1 MELRTAVT
9 QGYFYHRRARVLSD
23 MIAKR
28 LPENSCVLDVGCGDG
43 FIASQI
49 QKKRR
54 DIHIQGTD
62 VLVRPRTHL
71 PVKPFNG
78 RTLPYTD
85 GAFDAVILVDVLH
98 HTHDPDGLFREA
110 VRLSRRLVILKD
122 HTLKG
127 ALARP
132 TLLYLD
138 WVGNAPHG
146 VSIPANYWPEIRWK
160 QTFDRLNL
168 TVTDWTDDLPV
179 FPWWSSWLF
188 GRSLNFMACLE
199 KPRERLWDKD

>member
-1 MELRTAVT
+1 
-9 QGYFYHRRARVLSD
+9 

-28 LPENSCVLDVGCGDG
+28 LPENSRVLDVGCGDG
-43 FIASQI
+43 FIARQI
-49 QKKRR
+49 QEKRT
-54 DIHIQGTD
+54 DIDIQGTD
-62 VLVRPRTHL
+62 VLARPKTYL

-78 RTLPYTD
+78 RKLPYAD
-85 GAFDAVILVDVLH
+85 GSFDAAILVDVLH
-98 HTHDPDGLFREA
+98 HTHNPAGLLREA
-110 VRLSRRLVILKD
+110 VRVSRRLVILKD

-132 TLLYLD
+132 ILLYLD

-146 VSIPANYWPEIRWK
+146 VSIPANYWPEMRWK

-168 TVTDWTDDLPV
+168 AVTDWTDNLPV

-188 GRSLNFMACLE
+188 GRALNFIACLE
-199 KPRERLWDKD
+199 KPWNHHKPALTELDK